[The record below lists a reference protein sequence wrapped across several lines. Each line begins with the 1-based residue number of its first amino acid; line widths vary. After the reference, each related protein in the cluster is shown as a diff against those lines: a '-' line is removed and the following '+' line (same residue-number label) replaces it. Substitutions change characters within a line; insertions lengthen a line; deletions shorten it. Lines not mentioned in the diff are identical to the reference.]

1 MIRKLCAA
9 VLCVAVIGTSGADP
23 VLPKAPPV
31 RLAVVNSYGEALS
44 VRYFSAT
51 VDAIARAVEPRQ
63 LLIHEYDPPSFLKA
77 AKTNAFDISIASS
90 GLSSLMLERTNG
102 SALLTLTSFRAKDP
116 NHANG
121 AAVVVR
127 GDRTDLQT
135 KGDLAGKDLAIVGR
149 QAFAGWQVPAG
160 DMIRQGLDPEHYF
173 GSVTEVGMPMT
184 NVLDAVKSGKA
195 DGGFVITCLL
205 EELESEGKVKPGDF
219 RVIGERKGDSG
230 FRCRHST
237 MLYPGWFLSVKPSL
251 GSADARRVLKAL
263 LDLPPS
269 GRSGLY
275 WTVAS
280 DWKTMRDLFT
290 LMNLEPEPR
299 GIRWALREYW
309 QYVFGAAILLVILI
323 LYSSVI
329 TGMTRK
335 RTVALMKSEEDRLRA
350 ELELKKQSEKIGS
363 LEKVRAVGLISSM
376 LAHELKQPLAV
387 IMNYAQGLE
396 MRLSRGTMKEEAL
409 RHSLS
414 EIEKAGEEAD
424 AIVDRVR
431 NFVKGKE
438 SAHVPLDLTSEVNR
452 TVETFRRHTDSPI
465 TVTVPWSPTLIVC
478 GDPVELGI
486 IFMNLLRNAE
496 TATSKN
502 DPGHPPRITITMRRE
517 GERAVAEVADN
528 GPRLTDEAFSRLSEL
543 GKSTRKEGLGLGLGI
558 TKELAEGLGGSI
570 KFERRSERGL
580 TVTVTVPLC
589 PEDKVKAYWSEQ
601 KTKNA

>member
-280 DWKTMRDLFT
+280 DRKTMRDLFT

-517 GERAVAEVADN
+517 GEREVADN

>member
-1 MIRKLCAA
+1 M
-9 VLCVAVIGTSGADP
+9 
-23 VLPKAPPV
+23 
-31 RLAVVNSYGEALS
+31 
-44 VRYFSAT
+44 
-51 VDAIARAVEPRQ
+51 
-63 LLIHEYDPPSFLKA
+63 
-77 AKTNAFDISIASS
+77 
-90 GLSSLMLERTNG
+90 
-102 SALLTLTSFRAKDP
+102 
-116 NHANG
+116 
-121 AAVVVR
+121 R

-280 DWKTMRDLFT
+280 DRKTMRDLFT

-409 RHSLS
+409 RHCFPKSRRRAKKRTRS
-414 EIEKAGEEAD
+414 WTGC
-424 AIVDRVR
+424 
-431 NFVKGKE
+431 G
-438 SAHVPLDLTSEVNR
+438 TS
-452 TVETFRRHTDSPI
+452 
-465 TVTVPWSPTLIVC
+465 
-478 GDPVELGI
+478 
-486 IFMNLLRNAE
+486 
-496 TATSKN
+496 
-502 DPGHPPRITITMRRE
+502 
-517 GERAVAEVADN
+517 
-528 GPRLTDEAFSRLSEL
+528 
-543 GKSTRKEGLGLGLGI
+543 
-558 TKELAEGLGGSI
+558 
-570 KFERRSERGL
+570 
-580 TVTVTVPLC
+580 
-589 PEDKVKAYWSEQ
+589 
-601 KTKNA
+601 

>member
-219 RVIGERKGDSG
+219 RVI
-230 FRCRHST
+230 
-237 MLYPGWFLSVKPSL
+237 LS
-251 GSADARRVLKAL
+251 
-263 LDLPPS
+263 
-269 GRSGLY
+269 
-275 WTVAS
+275 
-280 DWKTMRDLFT
+280 
-290 LMNLEPEPR
+290 
-299 GIRWALREYW
+299 
-309 QYVFGAAILLVILI
+309 LI
-323 LYSSVI
+323 HI
-329 TGMTRK
+329 
-335 RTVALMKSEEDRLRA
+335 
-350 ELELKKQSEKIGS
+350 
-363 LEKVRAVGLISSM
+363 
-376 LAHELKQPLAV
+376 
-387 IMNYAQGLE
+387 
-396 MRLSRGTMKEEAL
+396 
-409 RHSLS
+409 
-414 EIEKAGEEAD
+414 
-424 AIVDRVR
+424 
-431 NFVKGKE
+431 
-438 SAHVPLDLTSEVNR
+438 
-452 TVETFRRHTDSPI
+452 
-465 TVTVPWSPTLIVC
+465 
-478 GDPVELGI
+478 
-486 IFMNLLRNAE
+486 
-496 TATSKN
+496 
-502 DPGHPPRITITMRRE
+502 
-517 GERAVAEVADN
+517 
-528 GPRLTDEAFSRLSEL
+528 
-543 GKSTRKEGLGLGLGI
+543 
-558 TKELAEGLGGSI
+558 
-570 KFERRSERGL
+570 
-580 TVTVTVPLC
+580 
-589 PEDKVKAYWSEQ
+589 
-601 KTKNA
+601 